1 MEIDIPSD
9 IDWKEVE
16 KSVFE
21 GEDKRPVI
29 LFDGVCNLCNGAVN
43 FALDYDEVGYFR
55 FASLQST
62 IGRALLI
69 RENKDPSDLSSIVL
83 VDQDKAYFKSEAV
96 VRIAEKLDYP
106 LPIFAFGGKLMPNFL
121 RNKIYEY
128 VSKNRYRFGVLEDSC
143 RLWDDNFDKRFISD
157 PEKGN

>member
-43 FALDYDEVGYFR
+43 FALDYDEVGTFFMDCY
-55 FASLQST
+55 SHT
-62 IGRALLI
+62 
-69 RENKDPSDLSSIVL
+69 
-83 VDQDKAYFKSEAV
+83 
-96 VRIAEKLDYP
+96 
-106 LPIFAFGGKLMPNFL
+106 
-121 RNKIYEY
+121 
-128 VSKNRYRFGVLEDSC
+128 
-143 RLWDDNFDKRFISD
+143 
-157 PEKGN
+157 